1 MCNLITDLTHFAS
14 EDDACEYYFHWYRS
28 HGYPNYSHEEY
39 DAKKELDKLIAF
51 DEKDINQNGA
61 LAQTMHSCGFLWT
74 FFPHWIDVATY
85 NDKSLRDNWNDDAK
99 LMSLMHKT
107 YRYCMKHQRQTW
119 TTNRLRQNAK
129 VYLSKQAPSNFRPT
143 VSKYIYNRYGNG
155 GTVYDPCGGWGGRML
170 GFLASDC
177 KEYICCDPSSKTAQG
192 LKQLAKTFSY
202 VGKHIEVLEQG
213 AETYTPQAKSVDVV
227 FTSPPYFDNEHYCNE
242 PTQSFVKFD
251 TYEKWRDGF
260 LREIITRGCIGLKD
274 KGRLIINIA
283 NTKNAPNLERDTVE
297 IAEQCGLELEET
309 LRLVLSSIAGKGIKT
324 EPVFVFKKKEGDK

>member
-1 MCNLITDLTHFAS
+1 
-14 EDDACEYYFHWYRS
+14 
-28 HGYPNYSHEEY
+28 
-39 DAKKELDKLIAF
+39 
-51 DEKDINQNGA
+51 
-61 LAQTMHSCGFLWT
+61 
-74 FFPHWIDVATY
+74 
-85 NDKSLRDNWNDDAK
+85 
-99 LMSLMHKT
+99 
-107 YRYCMKHQRQTW
+107 
-119 TTNRLRQNAK
+119 
-129 VYLSKQAPSNFRPT
+129 
-143 VSKYIYNRYGNG
+143 
-155 GTVYDPCGGWGGRML
+155 ML

-260 LREIITRGCIGLKD
+260 LREIITRGYMGLKD
-274 KGRLIINIA
+274 KGHLIINIA
-283 NTKNAPNLERDTVE
+283 NTKNAPNLERDTVA